1 MKIIISF
8 KGILSELQEVD
19 LTSSYFLFSFDL
31 FSVFLFLAPRIS
43 VSDDIGHM
51 TQRKVLER

>member
-31 FSVFLFLAPRIS
+31 FSVFLFLVPRVR